1 VARQRKG
8 QPVHGWFNIDKPYG
22 MSSAKVVAEV
32 KRMTDA
38 AKVGHG
44 GTLDPLATGVLP
56 VALGEATKTMAWA
69 MDGQKT
75 YRFVVR
81 WGEARNTDDAE
92 GEVTATSEARPD
104 RAAIEKILG
113 EFVGDIEQTPPIF
126 SAIKI
131 DGKRAYKLARD
142 GEEVEIPTRIV
153 QIERLELLE
162 CPDVDHGAFEVTCGK
177 GTYIRALGRDMA
189 LRLGTVG
196 YLSELS
202 RTAVGKFKISD
213 AISLDSLNDF
223 SHIAPLNS
231 CLLPVE
237 AALDDIPAFSLTGP
251 QAERLRNGQMVRVLD
266 APDGLCRAR
275 WDGKL
280 IALVDVK
287 SGEVRAVRVFNL

>member
-1 VARQRKG
+1 MARQRKG

-32 KRMTDA
+32 KRLTNA

-56 VALGEATKTMAWA
+56 VALGEATKTTAWA

-92 GEVTATSEARPD
+92 GEVTETSEARPD

-113 EFVGDIEQTPPIF
+113 EFVGDVEQTPPIF

-131 DGKRAYKLARD
+131 DGQRAYKLARA
-142 GEEVEIPTRIV
+142 GEDVEIPTRIV
-153 QIERLELLE
+153 QIECLELLE
-162 CPDVDHGAFEVTCGK
+162 CPDVDHAAFEVTCGK

-196 YLSELS
+196 YLSDLS

>member
-1 VARQRKG
+1 MARQRKG

-32 KRMTDA
+32 KRLTNA

-56 VALGEATKTMAWA
+56 VALGEATKTTAWA

-92 GEVTATSEARPD
+92 GEVSATSEARPE

-113 EFVGDIEQTPPIF
+113 EFVGDVEQTPPVY

-131 DGKRAYKLARD
+131 DGERAYKRARD
-142 GEEVEIPTRIV
+142 GEEVEMPTRVV

-162 CPDVDHGAFEVTCGK
+162 GPDVDHAAFEVTCGK

-196 YLSELS
+196 YLSDLS